1 MLRTGAPAVIDSRTE
16 HPLVATAHADARPL
30 HSPAPWVWL
39 AGLLSLG
46 LFALDT
52 WWPQFGWIAR
62 PLIWLGTL
70 FHELGH
76 GLAAI
81 ALGGDLVQFAIY
93 SDGSGVAMHRGAYS
107 AFERALIAA
116 AGPLGAPLAGLVF
129 FLSLGHRHSARVLL
143 AALAAFLAL
152 AVLLW
157 VRNLF
162 ALGFIST
169 LVLGLALV
177 VWRGDERAL
186 YAVVAF
192 IAVEMSLSAFTR
204 VDYLFSAGANTG
216 AGALP
221 SDTAQIANA
230 LGLTHWFWGGLLA
243 LMSIGIVALGLWRAI
258 RLGRRAPSRG
268 RLG

>member
-1 MLRTGAPAVIDSRTE
+1 MIDSRTE
-16 HPLVATAHADARPL
+16 RPL
-30 HSPAPWVWL
+30 MAAAPANTRPLQSPAPWIWL

-46 LFALDT
+46 LFAIDT

-93 SDGSGVAMHRGAYS
+93 PDGSGVAMHRGAYS

-129 FLSLGHRHSARVLL
+129 FLSLGHRYAARVLL

-152 AVLLW
+152 AALLW

-162 ALGFIST
+162 ALGFISA
-169 LVLGLALV
+169 LVLALALV
-177 VWRGDERAL
+177 AWRGDERVL

-204 VDYLFSAGANTG
+204 VDYLFSAGADTG
-216 AGALP
+216 AGTLP

-230 LGLTHWFWGGLLA
+230 LGLTYWLWGGLLA
-243 LMSIGIVALGLWRAI
+243 LMSLAIVALGLWRAI
-258 RLGRRAPSRG
+258 RLGRHVPSDRRHG
-268 RLG
+268 